1 MTESV
6 LNLLTLLRD
15 ARMGSDDLKI
25 RIASELLSE
34 TGMIPNTSNARY
46 AWIERRDPGD
56 MTCR

>member
-15 ARMGSDDLKI
+15 ARMGSDALKI

-34 TGMIPNTSNARY
+34 TGMIPNTPNARY
-46 AWIERRDPGD
+46 AWIEGRDPGD